1 MSLHTAARLL
11 ALTLLTTTTTAQLL
25 TNGNTQLPSCASA
38 CPLLAQAA
46 QACGGTTAATQAIWS
61 CFCQSGYLTSLYN
74 SPAGICDA
82 VCTSASDNQKVMTW
96 FTSNCG
102 RDDGAAEHAAA
113 GSDGGGT
120 TVVVV
125 TSTSTSAIA
134 TGTGAVLP
142 STTAS
147 GGTVE
152 PDVHTSSG
160 RTWWDLHWKW
170 VLMLLVLFA
179 ALVLLAL
186 LATCLKRRHDR
197 RADQVREGFNAGITT
212 RSTGTAPMS
221 VVPASANTTIAD
233 MSALGPSGSGRNS
246 PARTR
251 EAFMPYGYAYTR
263 SESRLAAAAAADAHG
278 AVGPGWRSP
287 LARGGTPVG
296 ELEKEVGFQG
306 SEGAPRG
313 KKTRRVLVR
322 ERSVCGDGDGD
333 GDGVESPEGR
343 M

>member
-1 MSLHTAARLL
+1 MSFHTFTRLL
-11 ALTLLTTTTTAQLL
+11 FAALITTNTTAQLL
-25 TNGNTQLPSCASA
+25 THGNTQLPSCASN
-38 CPLLAQAA
+38 CPLLAQAE
-46 QACGGTTAATQAIWS
+46 QACGGTTSATQAIWS
-61 CFCQSGYLTSLYN
+61 CFCQSGYFTSLYN

-82 VCTSASDNQKVMTW
+82 VCTSPSDNQQVMTW
-96 FTSNCG
+96 FTTNCG
-102 RDDGAAEHAAA
+102 KDDAASEHAAA
-113 GSDGGGT
+113 GSGGGGGGGT

-170 VLMLLVLFA
+170 VLMLIVLFA
-179 ALVLLAL
+179 ALLLLAL

-197 RADQVREGFNAGITT
+197 KADQVREGFNTGITT
-212 RSTGTAPMS
+212 RSTPMS
-221 VVPASANTTIAD
+221 IVPASANNITQD

-251 EAFMPYGYAYTR
+251 DAFMPYGYVYTR
-263 SESRLAAAAAADAHG
+263 SESRLAAAAEARGDVGHG
-278 AVGPGWRSP
+278 AQGRRSP

-296 ELEKEVGFQG
+296 ELEKEVGFG
-306 SEGAPRG
+306 GAAEGAPRG

-322 ERSVCGDGDGD
+322 ERSVD
-333 GDGVESPEGR
+333 EGR
-343 M
+343 GDL

>member
-1 MSLHTAARLL
+1 MSFHTFTRLL
-11 ALTLLTTTTTAQLL
+11 FAALITTTTTAQLL
-25 TNGNTQLPSCASA
+25 TNGNTQLPSCASN
-38 CPLLAQAA
+38 CPLLAQAE
-46 QACGGTTAATQAIWS
+46 QACGGTTSATQAIWS

-82 VCTSASDNQKVMTW
+82 VCTSPSDNQQVMTW
-96 FTSNCG
+96 FTTNCG
-102 RDDGAAEHAAA
+102 KDDAASEHAAA
-113 GSDGGGT
+113 GSGGGGGGGT

-170 VLMLLVLFA
+170 VLMLIVLFA
-179 ALVLLAL
+179 ALLLLAL

-197 RADQVREGFNAGITT
+197 KADQIREGFNTGITT

-221 VVPASANTTIAD
+221 VVPASANTTTQD

-251 EAFMPYGYAYTR
+251 EAFMPYG
-263 SESRLAAAAAADAHG
+263 
-278 AVGPGWRSP
+278 
-287 LARGGTPVG
+287 GGTPVG

-322 ERSVCGDGDGD
+322 ERSVREGRE
-333 GDGVESPEGR
+333 GVESP
-343 M
+343 

>member
-1 MSLHTAARLL
+1 
-11 ALTLLTTTTTAQLL
+11 
-25 TNGNTQLPSCASA
+25 
-38 CPLLAQAA
+38 
-46 QACGGTTAATQAIWS
+46 
-61 CFCQSGYLTSLYN
+61 
-74 SPAGICDA
+74 
-82 VCTSASDNQKVMTW
+82 MTW
-96 FTSNCG
+96 FTTNCG
-102 RDDGAAEHAAA
+102 KDDGASEHAA
-113 GSDGGGT
+113 GSGSGGGT

-134 TGTGAVLP
+134 TGTGALLP

-170 VLMLLVLFA
+170 VLMLIVLFA
-179 ALVLLAL
+179 ALLLLAL

-197 RADQVREGFNAGITT
+197 KADQIREGFNTGITT

-221 VVPASANTTIAD
+221 VVPASANTTTAD
-233 MSALGPSGSGRNS
+233 MSAIGPSGSGRNS

-263 SESRLAAAAAADAHG
+263 SESRLAAAERGD
-278 AVGPGWRSP
+278 VGQGRRSP
-287 LARGGTPVG
+287 LARGGTSVG

-306 SEGAPRG
+306 SEGVPRG

-322 ERSVCGDGDGD
+322 ERSVREGRE
-333 GDGVESPEGR
+333 GVESP
-343 M
+343 